1 MSAIPVSADQQR
13 VGDSTLAILRVG
25 DRTAEV
31 LAYGAHL
38 VGLWIPDRDGRSDNV
53 VVSLR
58 APDGAVDVAGY
69 RDPVRNP
76 HLGGIAGRYAN
87 RIAGA
92 AFDLDGARHRLV
104 PNEGP
109 NQLHGGQ
116 VGFDRRDWSL
126 TTSSDDQ
133 GARAVLRLVSDDGDQ
148 GFPGRVEAQVT
159 YRLTVGGE
167 LHIEARASTDAATV
181 VNLTNHTYWNL
192 SGTASADAAT
202 AASIAGHRLRVAADS
217 VVQVDDA
224 LLPTGRLECVAG
236 TVFDLRTPVLLGELV
251 DRAELSA
258 VGGLDHC
265 YVLTGA
271 PPAAELVDPASGR
284 RIRVRTDQ
292 PGLQVYTSNHGAG
305 PLPRHGAVCLE
316 SQHLPDSPNQPTF
329 PSPLLRPGATY
340 RHDHVVQLD
349 LVD

>member
-1 MSAIPVSADQQR
+1 VSAVPVSADQR
-13 VGDSTLAILRVG
+13 AEGDSALATLRVG
-25 DRTAEV
+25 DCTAEV

-38 VGLWIPDRDGRSDNV
+38 VGLWTPDRDGRSDNV

-58 APDGAVDVAGY
+58 SPGGAVDLAAY

-92 AFDLDGARHRLV
+92 AFELDGVRHRLV

-109 NQLHGGQ
+109 NQLHGGP
-116 VGFDRRDWSL
+116 VGFDRREWSL
-126 TTSSDDQ
+126 ATHADERS
-133 GARAVLRLVSDDGDQ
+133 ARAVLGLVSDDGDQ

-159 YRLTVGGE
+159 YRLTVEGE
-167 LHIEARASTDAATV
+167 LHIEARATTDAATV

-192 SGTASADAAT
+192 SGTASPLAAT
-202 AASIAGHRLRVAADS
+202 AASIAGHRLRVAAER
-217 VVQVDDA
+217 VVEVDGG
-224 LLPTGRLECVAG
+224 LLPTGHLEPVAG
-236 TVFDLRTPVLLGELV
+236 SVFDLRSPVPLGEIL
-251 DRAELSA
+251 DRDELSA

-265 YVLTGA
+265 YVLTGTS
-271 PPAAELVDPASGR
+271 PAAELVDPASGR

-292 PGLQVYTSNHGAG
+292 PGLQVYTANHGAG

-349 LVD
+349 LVG